1 MIVITLTDCPIS
13 LRGDLTKWLL
23 EINTGVFVG
32 RVSARVR
39 DNLWDRVL
47 RSIKNGRATLVYNTN
62 NEQHM
67 EFRLHHSEN
76 EIIDFD
82 GLKLVMKPSPAR
94 TKSLTKRRLGF
105 SKASKMRIARRRQN
119 KSCQTEEVLKS
130 EYPSSFIVLDI
141 ETSGLDFESSEIIEV
156 GALKVQEGRTI
167 AEYNALI
174 RPKKEI
180 TPFIEKLTGIS
191 NELLKKEGQELSS
204 ILAEFQKFL
213 GKEILLG
220 HNINFDISFLN
231 NSLEKAGIPPL
242 KNRSYDTMKMYEKL
256 LHGQRVSKKL
266 IDVAKNCN
274 LVVEQVHRS
283 MADCQLI
290 KAVYEV
296 LKEKLESKSCGTER
310 EN

>member
-39 DNLWDRVL
+39 DNLWDRVI

-105 SKASKMRIARRRQN
+105 SKASKMRFARNRKN
-119 KSCQTEEVLKS
+119 KESRGATNFKKL
-130 EYPSSFIVLDI
+130 YPRSFTVIDI
-141 ETSGLDFESSEIIEV
+141 ETSGLDCESNEIIEV
-156 GALKVQEGRTI
+156 GAIKVKENAAI
-167 AEYNALI
+167 SEYSALI
-174 RPKKEI
+174 KTKNRI
-180 TPFIEKLTGIS
+180 TPFIENLTGIS
-191 NELLKKEGQELSS
+191 NSLLCKEGREFDQVLR
-204 ILAEFQKFL
+204 EFQEFI
-213 GKEILLG
+213 GGDILVG
-220 HNINFDISFLN
+220 HNVSFDIGFLN
-231 NSLEKAGIPPL
+231 YNLEKNGLLSIT
-242 KNRSYDTMKMYEKL
+242 NCSFDTMKMYEKIL
-256 LHGQRVSKKL
+256 CGKKASKKL
-266 IDVAKNCN
+266 VDVAIKYGIT
-274 LVVEQVHRS
+274 VEQKHRS
-283 MADCQLI
+283 ISDCELI
-290 KAVYEV
+290 KSVYDI
-296 LKEKLESKSCGTER
+296 LKGELEKED
-310 EN
+310 